1 MYSVA
6 PRAGHDPI
14 NYHMRNNDTGA
25 GESTCPICGSSK
37 AFSEYIEW
45 QTHRWVLC
53 RDCGGGHKEPYI
65 PETEDTLIVED
76 RYDLDY
82 FETEFFARRRKF
94 AENQAEW
101 LRRNFQ
107 GGMAVVEL
115 GPGLGLAAA
124 RFLEM
129 LPGTPYHAVEP
140 YSTFSEFIAKQLGDR
155 VVMHTGDP
163 ERGLEDALRE
173 ASAGGRAVL
182 VYMDNVLEHLAG
194 PHKFI
199 GGLKAKLPKG
209 SRALIDVP
217 NERGLKYRTRIY
229 AAIGGQ
235 TTMAPGHINLF
246 TAKSFGTMLTRH
258 GLRHKVHQRGI
269 RRREEVN
276 CLPEGPALDVVLG
289 LLRVFPV
296 DSLLGIAN
304 NLRVEVEF

>member
-1 MYSVA
+1 MHSV
-6 PRAGHDPI
+6 PSSPGTI
-14 NYHMRNNDTGA
+14 NIKDHMRNNNTRG
-25 GESTCPICGSSK
+25 GEPACPICGSSK
-37 AFSEYIEW
+37 PFSEYITW
-45 QTHRWVLC
+45 QTHRWILC

-65 PETEDTLIVED
+65 PETENALIVED

-101 LRRNFQ
+101 LRRNFRD
-107 GGMAVVEL
+107 GMAIVEL

-129 LPGTPYHAVEP
+129 RPGTPYHMVEP
-140 YSTFSEFIAKQLGDR
+140 YSTFSEFIAKQLGGR
-155 VVMHTGDP
+155 VVMHAGEP
-163 ERGLEDALRE
+163 ERALDDALRE

-229 AAIGGQ
+229 AAIGGH

-258 GLRHKVHQRGI
+258 GLRYKVHQRGI

-276 CLPEGPALDVVLG
+276 CLPEGAALDLVLG
-289 LLRVFPV
+289 LLRVFPI
-296 DSLLGIAN
+296 DSILGIAN